1 MKVILVALD
10 LVVVEGIPDHK
21 VSPVVLDILA
31 VLVIQVVLALVVVV
45 GLLAVPASLD
55 HGDLLVA
62 RGTMVQLVLRVVL
75 DM

>member
-1 MKVILVALD
+1 M
-10 LVVVEGIPDHK
+10 VVEDILDHK